1 MEVEWSNKDSLE
13 IPESTAGYKSP
24 IEIAHDLSNAVILMT
39 EDEVMKAVYRVGVKV
54 DKDELLRALVYDR
67 EQYKAGYLDGI
78 ENAITWIDTYCTDCD
93 IGLRDNDA
101 TAIKKLLEDWREEN
115 EQEQDS

>member
-1 MEVEWSNKDSLE
+1 MS
-13 IPESTAGYKSP
+13 YKSP
-24 IEIAHDLSNAVILMT
+24 IEIAHDLSNAIMQT
-39 EDEVMKAVYRVGVKV
+39 AEGEVLHAIYKVGVKV
-54 DKDELLRALVYDR
+54 DKDELIKALYYDR